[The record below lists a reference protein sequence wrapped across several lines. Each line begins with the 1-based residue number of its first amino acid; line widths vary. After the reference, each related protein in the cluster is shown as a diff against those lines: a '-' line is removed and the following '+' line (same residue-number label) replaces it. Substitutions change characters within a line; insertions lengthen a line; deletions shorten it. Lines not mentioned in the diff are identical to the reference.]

1 VRNLK
6 LRDDRSIEGKRRE
19 ENCAERKAVTIHLRH
34 AVLRREKNLL
44 EICHGNCGNPA
55 TLRGTNR
62 LYPVSWELHF
72 SHRVTARNSKS
83 QSQFL
88 TSNLDTKPKLFIFS
102 QQRVREVDTFVLA
115 LLELSGCIVSIR
127 AAQSVDLLPPIQE

>member
-1 VRNLK
+1 MIGQSK
-6 LRDDRSIEGKRRE
+6 EKE
-19 ENCAERKAVTIHLRH
+19 EKKIARERKAVTIHLRH
-34 AVLRREKNLL
+34 AVLRTEKNLL

-55 TLRGTNR
+55 ILRGTNR

-102 QQRVREVDTFVLA
+102 QQRVREVDTFILA
-115 LLELSGCIVSIR
+115 LFGLSGCIVSIR